1 MRSPSQGG
9 ATVLILSTDVAL
21 DLADATAS
29 TTVTLTEG
37 QELGFA
43 VAQCDP
49 WGPTPPPWSKRQI
62 RRRLK
67 ATETGWRS
75 WSALHQRYEGPLQ
88 ELVHHS
94 GVVLQGLTY
103 ARSGAMVAAPTTS
116 LPEGTG
122 SGRTWDYRFTWVR
135 DASMTLQGLFI
146 AACPEEAGR
155 FFSFLARAAG
165 TQLDRGL
172 DLQIMF
178 GVGGER
184 DLTEHTIARLSGWRD
199 SGPVR
204 TGNEAWGQRQLD
216 VYGALLDAAYT
227 LRDQLKYMELGT
239 QVFLVAAVQA
249 AAARWRQDDHP
260 TVAVADNGLR
270 GPHCLGTIGL
280 SSPYVLDSVG

>member
-29 TTVTLTEG
+29 TTVTLTGG

-116 LPEGTG
+116 LPEGVG

-239 QVFLVAAVQA
+239 QVFLVAAVEA